1 MVKIIIVILLA
12 IAVFYLIYK
21 NREHYF
27 VFKNLAY
34 SLLFAI
40 IFSAVWEA
48 VSYIID
54 NTFSI
59 FHQTIPFLGLLF
71 ILFIIRFV
79 TKKSHKQGVSE

>member
-1 MVKIIIVILLA
+1 MSD
-12 IAVFYLIYK
+12 FK
-21 NREHYF
+21 NKQYDFIFR
-27 VFKNLAY
+27 NLAY

-48 VSYIID
+48 VSYIMD

-71 ILFIIRFV
+71 VLFIIRFV
-79 TKKSHKQGVSE
+79 TKKSHKKE

>member
-1 MVKIIIVILLA
+1 MSDL
-12 IAVFYLIYK
+12 K
-21 NREHYF
+21 NKQYDFIFR
-27 VFKNLAY
+27 NLAY

-40 IFSAVWEA
+40 IFFAVWEA

-71 ILFIIRFV
+71 VLFIIRLV
-79 TKKSHKQGVSE
+79 TKKYHKQGVSE